1 MTSDTAR
8 SSAASDKSSGMSA
21 ERSPEASRGTSGLP
35 HTHRVAGA
43 MCGLIAA
50 GVALGVAEL
59 VAAFVASQSSP
70 IVAVGGTVI
79 DATPQWL
86 KQFAIAHFGTND
98 KPVLLGTIVAVL
110 IGLAL
115 LTGALA
121 VRRTPI
127 GLGGVA
133 LLGIVGAAAAE
144 TRPASVGLAFLPS
157 VLGAVAGGFAL
168 HVMLRSLRRVGPRV
182 RKATPAVE
190 PRKPGSVADQVHD
203 YLGGIDRKGGGY
215 NRRAFLFT
223 SLGAAAVAGVA
234 GGAGRVAINR
244 RFDVAA
250 SRAAVRLP
258 APASAARTLP
268 RGVDL
273 KLDGLSPF
281 VTSNKEFYRVDT
293 ALIVPQLSTAD
304 WQLKIHGL
312 VDHPMEIDFP
322 TLLKRDLIERD
333 ITLTCV
339 SNEVGGQYVGTA
351 RWLGARLADLL
362 KEVGV
367 HKDADQIVSTSIDGM
382 TIGTPTAVV
391 MDGRDAMLAIG
402 MNGQAL
408 PAEHGFPVRMVVPG
422 LYGYVSAT
430 KWVVD
435 LELTRF
441 ADNKPYWVKRGWA
454 RKAPIKTMSRIDTPR
469 PLSKVK
475 AGRVAVAGVA
485 WAQHRGVEA
494 VEVRVDGGG
503 WHAARL
509 ATVPSIDTWRQ
520 WVYEW
525 DASPG
530 QHTIEVRATDRT
542 GTVQPS
548 RRAKPFPS
556 GATGWQSTV
565 VTVA

>member
-1 MTSDTAR
+1 MTSGTAR
-8 SSAASDKSSGMSA
+8 ASATPEKSS
-21 ERSPEASRGTSGLP
+21 EPSPEISQDTSGRSR
-35 HTHRVAGA
+35 THRVAGA
-43 MCGLIAA
+43 ICGLIAA

-59 VAAFVASQSSP
+59 AAAFVASQSSP

-115 LTGALA
+115 LTGGLA
-121 VRRTPI
+121 VSRTPI
-127 GLGGVA
+127 GIGGVA
-133 LLGIVGAAAAE
+133 LLGVVGAAAAT
-144 TRPASVGLAFLPS
+144 TRPAAATFAFLPS
-157 VLGAVAGGFAL
+157 VLGAFAGGFAL
-168 HVMLRSLRRVGPRV
+168 HVMLRSLRRVRT
-182 RKATPAVE
+182 RETIAAPAE
-190 PRKPGSVADQVHD
+190 LRAPGSVADQVHA
-203 YLGGIDRKGGGY
+203 YLGGIDRKGAGY

-223 SLGAAAVAGVA
+223 SIGAAAVAGAA

-258 APASAARTLP
+258 APTSPARTLP
-268 RGVDL
+268 RSVDL

-304 WQLKIHGL
+304 WQLKIHGM
-312 VDHPMEIDFP
+312 VDQSMEIDFP
-322 TLLKRDLIERD
+322 TLLKLDLIERD

-367 HKDADQIVSTSIDGM
+367 HRDADQIVSTSVDGM

-391 MDGRDAMLAIG
+391 MDGRDAMLAVG
-402 MNGQAL
+402 MNGQPL

-441 ADNKPYWVKRGWA
+441 ADSKPYWVRRGWA

-469 PLSKVK
+469 PLSKVL

-485 WAQHRGVEA
+485 WAQHRGVDK
-494 VEVRVDGGG
+494 VEVRVDGVD
-503 WHAARL
+503 WKAARL
-509 ATVPSIDTWRQ
+509 ASVPSADTWRQ

-542 GTVQPS
+542 GAVQPS

-565 VTVA
+565 VTVT